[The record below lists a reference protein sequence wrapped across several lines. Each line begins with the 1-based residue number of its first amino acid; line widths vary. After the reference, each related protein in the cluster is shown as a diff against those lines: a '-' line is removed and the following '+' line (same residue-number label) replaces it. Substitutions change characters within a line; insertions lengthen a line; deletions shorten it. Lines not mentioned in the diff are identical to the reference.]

1 MATAGRMTGRFGHFD
16 ARSGGS
22 YRLVLAYADASA
34 ARSPPSTPAWSTPWR
49 CHPVDARS
57 RVGLRR
63 TFHAVLGMVLSRSA
77 VLAGW
82 QCRQGVE
89 LGLVQGDVGRGGV
102 GGDLHFSFRADDRR
116 GDRRAG

>member
-1 MATAGRMTGRFGHFD
+1 MRCCLIGRDWFDAADLNVDGPPCVRRVPAGRLPLVRRLTDLD
-16 ARSGGS
+16 AG
-22 YRLVLAYADASA
+22 
-34 ARSPPSTPAWSTPWR
+34 
-49 CHPVDARS
+49 
-57 RVGLRR
+57 
-63 TFHAVLGMVLSRSA
+63 LGMVLSRSA

-89 LGLVQGDVGRGGV
+89 MGLVQSDVGRGGV